1 MKQILQSLY
10 NKTKQFIQYAYISF
24 NKGDSTA
31 NPLTQVSF
39 LGDNAANAQRISP
52 YGLFSNPPV
61 GTKVVLFQI
70 SAATENKACI
80 PFCQAERI
88 SGLEPGEVAVG
99 SAISGSYI
107 IFKVNGDINIISK
120 GNINLTATGNV
131 NISGVKINTNGVT
144 NLGSGGSAIA
154 RVGDTVKVGSETGT
168 ITSGG
173 GNTSI

>member
-1 MKQILQSLY
+1 MKQILQGLH
-10 NKTKQFIQYAYISF
+10 NKVKQLTQYAYISF

-31 NPLTQVSF
+31 NPLTQIST

-61 GTKVVLFQI
+61 GTKVVYWAI
-70 SAATENKACI
+70 NGHIENKACI

-88 SGLEPGEVAVG
+88 SGLETGEVAIG
-99 SAISGSYI
+99 SPSTGSYI
-107 IFKVNGDINIISK
+107 IFKANGDINIVSEK
-120 GNINLTATGNV
+120 DINLTAAGNV
-131 NISGVKINTNGVT
+131 NINGVQINTTGTT

-154 RVGDTVKVGSETGT
+154 RVGDTVKVGNEIGT